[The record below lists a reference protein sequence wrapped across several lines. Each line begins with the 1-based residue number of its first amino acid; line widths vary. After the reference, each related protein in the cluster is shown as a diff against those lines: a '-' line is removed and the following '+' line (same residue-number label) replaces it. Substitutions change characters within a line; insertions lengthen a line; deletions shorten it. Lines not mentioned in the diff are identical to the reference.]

1 MPTSIVPNIR
11 DRLMQL
17 TDALHQLKE
26 RVREAIASEMGRI
39 ISDSVREMLTTAL
52 RGREKEQHPER
63 EYHSSSTHSWHD
75 PDDEDHWDHDPGPAP
90 TYNPPS
96 TNLPPTTWPT
106 ALTIGV
112 LTTKWLWLRRFAI
125 WSSLGIG
132 STVGLLAMH
141 GHPIVQTLITAV
153 STAAELIPSSGIND
167 F

>member
-1 MPTSIVPNIR
+1 MSTLLVPHFR

-26 RVREAIASEMGRI
+26 RVREAVASEMGRI
-39 ISDSVREMLTTAL
+39 ISDSVRELLTTAL
-52 RGREKEQHPER
+52 RGRNEQQVPER

-75 PDDEDHWDHDPGPAP
+75 PDEEDHWDHDPGPTYRAP
-90 TYNPPS
+90 SPIV
-96 TNLPPTTWPT
+96 PPTTWPT

-153 STAAELIPSSGIND
+153 STAAELIPSSGINAS
-167 F
+167 